1 MIPIDQIKYD
11 NKGLVPVI
19 IQDYVNNEILMVA
32 YMNKEA
38 LKRTLDSGKTHFW
51 SRSRQQYWQKG
62 EHSGHVQLVREV
74 LIDCDNDALVIKVD
88 QKIAA
93 CHTGYRS
100 CFYRKLDG
108 EEFKVLQTKVF
119 EEKEVYGDTT

>member
-1 MIPIDQIKYD
+1 MTQVDQIKYD
-11 NKGLVPVI
+11 DKGLVPVI

-62 EHSGHVQLVREV
+62 EHSGHTQLVRKV

-108 EEFKVLQTKVF
+108 GEFKVFQAKVF